1 MNQGPTNNTSSDPLP
16 ELLAFYQNAN
26 LLLRIALFTALFW
39 PLAVIVAAIL
49 FAPHVAQ
56 TIVPIVDLIPLLA
69 IFFLLIG
76 APFALAIILQKP
88 AARRGFLWLVGA
100 IGVEL
105 SIGVYFSTIP
115 VSKDAG
121 LIPLLLLTALAIFF
135 LRVGGI
141 ARWLVRIFAFLVVVI
156 TIVFVLGGR
165 NKALNSV
172 EKTFKEMNEVQSA
185 SAYKSAEPSP
195 GLTGVRN
202 PAVPSSES
210 TIVHKAVQ
218 PSSGST
224 DVTRGQQAN
233 NAPVPTRAATPAHP
247 IVSVFGAPPPP
258 KLFRPNWK
266 LSMRASAGNLVFD
279 VPPCIR
285 RAGDAHCFF
294 RVTNT
299 GPAIDAQVIGVSPH
313 ELMAWEA
320 SRLVD
325 EQGNEYMAS
334 SASLGDS
341 IDQGNADANLPSN
354 VPILGSVVFSGVAGS
369 RAALLEIKIV
379 PRFGGYIDVQYHD
392 ISIEEQ

>member
-1 MNQGPTNNTSSDPLP
+1 MNQGPANTTSSDPLP

-56 TIVPIVDLIPLLA
+56 TIVPIVDLVPLVA
-69 IFFLLIG
+69 IFFLLVG

-88 AARRGFLWLVGA
+88 AARRGLLWLAAA

-141 ARWLVRIFAFLVVVI
+141 ARWLVRIFAFLVVAI
-156 TIVFVLGGR
+156 TIVFLLGGR

-172 EKTFKEMNEVQSA
+172 EKTFGEVNEIQTA
-185 SAYKSAEPSP
+185 TGARTSAEPSSGARTVQTSP
-195 GLTGVRN
+195 E
-202 PAVPSSES
+202 PSSES
-210 TIVHKAVQ
+210 ARVAHRQ
-218 PSSGST
+218 PT
-224 DVTRGQQAN
+224 N
-233 NAPVPTRAATPAHP
+233 NAPVPKLTAPPAQP
-247 IVSVFGAPPPP
+247 IASDSEMPPPP
-258 KLFRPNWK
+258 KPLRPNWK
-266 LSMRASAGNLVFD
+266 LSVRETEGEFVFD
-279 VPPCIR
+279 VTPCIR
-285 RAGDAHCFF
+285 STDRVHCFF

-299 GPAIDAQVIGVSPH
+299 GPAIDAEILGASPH

-325 EQGNEYMAS
+325 DQGNEYVAS
-334 SASLGDS
+334 SGSLGDS
-341 IDQGNADANLPSN
+341 INQDNAKANLPSN
-354 VPILGSVVFSGVAGS
+354 VPILGSVVFPAVSGTRV
-369 RAALLEIKIV
+369 ALLEIRV
-379 PRFGGYIDVQYHD
+379 VRRFGSYIDVQYHD
-392 ISIEEQ
+392 VAIEEQ

>member
-1 MNQGPTNNTSSDPLP
+1 MNQEPTNNTSSDPLP

-56 TIVPIVDLIPLLA
+56 TVVPIVDLVPLVA

-76 APFALAIILQKP
+76 TPFALAVILQKP
-88 AARRGFLWLVGA
+88 AARRGFLWLAAA

-121 LIPLLLLTALAIFF
+121 LVPLLLLTALAIFF

-141 ARWLVRIFAFLVVVI
+141 ARWLVRIFAFLVVAI
-156 TIVFVLGGR
+156 TIVFLLGGR

-172 EKTFKEMNEVQSA
+172 EKTFKEMNEVPSA
-185 SAYKSAEPSP
+185 SAH
-195 GLTGVRN
+195 N
-202 PAVPSSES
+202 PVE
-210 TIVHKAVQ
+210 

-224 DVTRGQQAN
+224 SIHQTAEPVSGSTAVTGGQQTN
-233 NAPVPTRAATPAHP
+233 NAPVPTLAATPAHP
-247 IVSVFGAPPPP
+247 IVSVSGAPPPP
-258 KLFRPNWK
+258 KPFRPNWK
-266 LSMRASAGNLVFD
+266 LSMRASAGSSIFD

-285 RAGDAHCFF
+285 RASDVYCFF

-299 GPAIDAQVIGVSPH
+299 GPAIDAQVIWTLPQGF
-313 ELMAWEA
+313 MTWQT

-325 EQGNEYMAS
+325 DQGHEYAPS
-334 SASLGDS
+334 GGSLGDS
-341 IDQGNADANLPSN
+341 IDQGNGYTNLPSN

-369 RAALLEIKIV
+369 RAALLEIKVV
-379 PRFGGYIDVQYHD
+379 PRFGNYVDVQYHD